1 MRSTTAPIARRR
13 GRIAGRLRRKRDA
26 DAWHALGLLDRGGC
40 MASWSRPVA
49 VGIFPS
55 RGHRR
60 ARAPS
65 DVTFRCPDPWPDD
78 IIRRLSGPSPIAQ
91 SVERRT
97 VNPQVPG
104 SSPGRGANRINRLPA
119 VPGAHSQRAIRRNP
133 WPVRRGSSKWPGAD
147 AQQFRVRR
155 KVAIRPIPV
164 THLPPKQI
172 VDPGV
177 ASRTVERRP
186 VCRCE
191 GRHPR
196 PSLRRNG
203 SHRASR
209 LRRRRMGSI
218 AVMPSPGSRAA

>member
-155 KVAIRPIPV
+155 KVAIRPFRSLTFLQSRSSTPALLRAPLNGGLFAVAKGVIP
-164 THLPPKQI
+164 
-172 VDPGV
+172 
-177 ASRTVERRP
+177 
-186 VCRCE
+186 
-191 GRHPR
+191 GRACAETAPIA
-196 PSLRRNG
+196 
-203 SHRASR
+203 HR
-209 LRRRRMGSI
+209 G
-218 AVMPSPGSRAA
+218 

>member
-104 SSPGRGANRINRLPA
+104 SSPGRGANPYLPFAIAPTNRVLFDPSLWDLFA
-119 VPGAHSQRAIRRNP
+119 DSPRPHGLHKRLKGAGASDVIEAT
-133 WPVRRGSSKWPGAD
+133 PV
-147 AQQFRVRR
+147 FRVR
-155 KVAIRPIPV
+155 
-164 THLPPKQI
+164 
-172 VDPGV
+172 
-177 ASRTVERRP
+177 ERRLCSRH
-186 VCRCE
+186 VCIAALATRWE
-191 GRHPR
+191 IRDDSRHVIG
-196 PSLRRNG
+196 N
-203 SHRASR
+203 
-209 LRRRRMGSI
+209 
-218 AVMPSPGSRAA
+218 